1 MIEREYERGCAPDSI
16 DEGASVIR
24 AGDCCGKLN
33 VYNWFSDISNVS
45 QGEDFVEVRFKNT
58 RKGFYKNV
66 NRLNL
71 REGELVAVEASP
83 GHDIGIVS
91 LTGILVKQQMKK
103 NKIVSDAEIKKVYRK
118 AKQVDVQKWKEA
130 IAREMPTMLRTREL
144 ANYLQL
150 NMKIGDVEFQGDNTK
165 AIFYYIADERVDF
178 RQLIKL
184 MADEF
189 RIRIEMRQIG
199 ARQEAGRIGGIGPCG
214 RELCCTTWMTNFVS
228 VTTNSA
234 RLQELSPNPQKLAG
248 QCNKLKCC
256 INFEIDVYH
265 DARKKFPRNA
275 DKLLLTNSAA
285 YHIKN
290 DVFKQLMYYEVQV
303 EKAQTI
309 IVPVP
314 IERVNEILKMN
325 SKGEKPDKL
334 VEFVIAT
341 DLSTDF
347 SNSLNDSSLD
357 RFDNVSSNKR
367 KKKRK
372 KNRNDKKS

>member
-1 MIEREYERGCAPDSI
+1 MIEREYERGCAPSSI
-16 DEGASVIR
+16 DENASIIR
-24 AGDCCGKLN
+24 ADDCCGKLN
-33 VYNWFSDISNVS
+33 VYNWFKDISDVS
-45 QGEDFVEVRFKNT
+45 QGDDFVEVRFKNT
-58 RKGFYKNV
+58 RKAFFKNV
-66 NRLNL
+66 NFLNL

-91 LTGILVKQQMKK
+91 LTGVLVKQQMKK
-103 NKIVSDAEIKKVYRK
+103 YRISKEAEIKKVYRK
-118 AKQVDVQKWKEA
+118 AKQNDIQKWKEA
-130 IAREMPTMLRTREL
+130 IAREMPTMIRTREM
-144 ANYLQL
+144 ANYLNL
-150 NMKIGDVEFQGDNTK
+150 DMKIGDVEFQGDNTK

-214 RELCCTTWMTNFVS
+214 RELCCSTWMTNFVS

-265 DARKKFPRNA
+265 DAKKRFPTNA
-275 DKLLLTNSAA
+275 DKLLLKHGSA

-290 DVFKQLMYYEVQV
+290 DVFKQIMYYELV
-303 EKAQTI
+303 EEKKQNLIVT
-309 IVPVP
+309 VPVS
-314 IERVNEILKMN
+314 RVWQILEMN
-325 SKGEKPDKL
+325 KIGKKPEKL
-334 VEFVIAT
+334 VEFIVE
-341 DLSTDF
+341 DNHLNEF
-347 SNSLNDSSLD
+347 SNPLKDSSLD
-357 RFDNVSSNKR
+357 RFDNNNNNNK

-372 KNRNDKKS
+372 RNKNDKRN